1 MGPGKEFAECCT
13 IRRQQQHPAIWDL
26 LEKKKSHIFLLQKN
40 AQIFWFNC
48 NLSKCKSAINWIFL
62 VEMEEVLFVDVH
74 VLCKFES
81 GYERWRKPWMFS
93 CSRPEGMA
101 RKLFTI
107 EDSKPGVL
115 EKMTTD
121 WHSAVTLR
129 NGKPLKTCWSILRDW
144 RDTWHKINLFS
155 WRVCFIC
162 EGFVSLVVVE
172 DVWSMVKVVCMV
184 KLLKQPVSQYVSFLS
199 MFVLGRHG
207 SRLLSV
213 RIFDIM
219 IANSVPTQHFDV
231 INSLFTLIFT
241 SIPFEFRVCFHPL
254 CKEMLSARARCT
266 MGFLFQ
272 VASSV

>member
-1 MGPGKEFAECCT
+1 
-13 IRRQQQHPAIWDL
+13 
-26 LEKKKSHIFLLQKN
+26 
-40 AQIFWFNC
+40 
-48 NLSKCKSAINWIFL
+48 
-62 VEMEEVLFVDVH
+62 MEEVLFVDVH

-81 GYERWRKPWMFS
+81 GYERWRKPWIS
-93 CSRPEGMA
+93 VAALKAYVNSSQ
-101 RKLFTI
+101 
-107 EDSKPGVL
+107 SKTLNLGFL

-121 WHSAVTLR
+121 WHSAVALR

-155 WRVCFIC
+155 WPVCFIC
-162 EGFVSLVVVE
+162 EGFVSLIVVE
-172 DVWSMVKVVCMV
+172 DFWSMVKVVCMV

-231 INSLFTLIFT
+231 II
-241 SIPFEFRVCFHPL
+241 
-254 CKEMLSARARCT
+254 
-266 MGFLFQ
+266 
-272 VASSV
+272 